1 MSVPLALLGLLE
13 QHPRNGYELK
23 RDYDTLFGER
33 RRLHVGQVYSTLDR
47 LRRDSRAFVCSSGA
61 DDKIVYCITKAG
73 RAELDAWLRT
83 PETPHP
89 FVQPG
94 LYVKVVLALLC
105 DRSAGDVLDRQRAAH
120 RLQIE
125 EYARRADGGSLR
137 DVVMTDLVLHHLQA
151 DLQWMDA
158 TEGRLA
164 DLRAELG
171 MS

>member
-1 MSVPLALLGLLE
+1 MSVSLALLGLLE
-13 QHPRNGYELK
+13 QHPRHGYELK

-33 RRLHVGQVYSTLDR
+33 RRLHVGQVYSTLER
-47 LRRDSRAFVCSSGA
+47 LQRDARVFVCPGDTA
-61 DDKIVYCITKAG
+61 ERLVYCITDVG
-73 RAELDAWLRT
+73 QAELDAWLRT
-83 PETPHP
+83 PESPHP
-89 FVQPG
+89 YVQPG

-105 DRSAGDVLDRQRAAH
+105 DRSAGDVLDRQRVAH
-120 RLQIE
+120 RQQMQ
-125 EYARRADGGSLR
+125 EYARLGDGGSLR

-158 TEGRLA
+158 TESRLE